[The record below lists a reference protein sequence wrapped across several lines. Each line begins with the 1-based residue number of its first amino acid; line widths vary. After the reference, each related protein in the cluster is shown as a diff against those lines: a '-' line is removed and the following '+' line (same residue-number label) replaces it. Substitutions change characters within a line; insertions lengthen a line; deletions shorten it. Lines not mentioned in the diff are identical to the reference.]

1 MRGKDALDR
10 LERAKGS
17 PDFLDVLRRECREM
31 KKGFAAMDAAA
42 ELEKRQK
49 KEATILHMVKQR
61 RKRRCSHCHAT
72 VPLTSWALPYCSG
85 CGASVRREDRPRYCS
100 EACQCAHWHAVHR
113 DMCPSAAIQFTTA
126 ERFEFDELKWH
137 IDQLAIP
144 LGAERSKL
152 SQAALAK
159 ARGA

>member
-1 MRGKDALDR
+1 
-10 LERAKGS
+10 
-17 PDFLDVLRRECREM
+17 
-31 KKGFAAMDAAA
+31 
-42 ELEKRQK
+42 
-49 KEATILHMVKQR
+49 
-61 RKRRCSHCHAT
+61 
-72 VPLTSWALPYCSG
+72 
-85 CGASVRREDRPRYCS
+85 
-100 EACQCAHWHAVHR
+100 
-113 DMCPSAAIQFTTA
+113 MCPSAAIQFTTA